1 MTDSPILSLQ
11 RQYELLQMEYEYEK
25 EQFRQQTE
33 LMGIGRKVKRGMCW
47 YPLHL
52 GRSYYSALN
61 QLVVE
66 VERTEDREIEHL
78 FEYGCR

>member
-52 GRSYYSALN
+52 GRSYYNAFSWL
-61 QLVVE
+61 
-66 VERTEDREIEHL
+66 
-78 FEYGCR
+78 

>member
-33 LMGIGRKVKRGMCW
+33 LMGIGRKVKTGHV
-47 YPLHL
+47 LV
-52 GRSYYSALN
+52 SASSG
-61 QLVVE
+61 
-66 VERTEDREIEHL
+66 TEL
-78 FEYGCR
+78 L

>member
-33 LMGIGRKVKRGMCW
+33 LM
-47 YPLHL
+47 
-52 GRSYYSALN
+52 
-61 QLVVE
+61 
-66 VERTEDREIEHL
+66 
-78 FEYGCR
+78 

>member
-33 LMGIGRKVKRGMCW
+33 LMGIA
-47 YPLHL
+47 
-52 GRSYYSALN
+52 GRSNGACAGIRFIWDG
-61 QLVVE
+61 VIIVP
-66 VERTEDREIEHL
+66 
-78 FEYGCR
+78 

>member
-33 LMGIGRKVKRGMCW
+33 LMGIGRKVKRGMAGIRFIW
-47 YPLHL
+47 DGVIIMP
-52 GRSYYSALN
+52 
-61 QLVVE
+61 
-66 VERTEDREIEHL
+66 
-78 FEYGCR
+78 